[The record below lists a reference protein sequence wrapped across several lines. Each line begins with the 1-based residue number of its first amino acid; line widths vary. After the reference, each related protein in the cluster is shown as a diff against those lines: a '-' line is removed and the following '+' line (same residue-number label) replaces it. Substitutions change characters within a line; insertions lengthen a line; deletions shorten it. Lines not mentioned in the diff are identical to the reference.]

1 MTQDFHY
8 SLLKLHVGLQFRGL
22 SSSSNMPKASRS
34 FVLSVRL
41 IPIVLKVYSC
51 QISSLTY
58 RYVNSSIKDNVTTVV
73 VFFLLFY
80 WYIHQVQSLRSHF
93 LLLSHAIICCNISFN
108 LLHYWYFIFS
118 EGMITVQ
125 LPLYM
130 RSIYEYVRIEIK
142 LLCIIANY
150 FFLYA
155 LLVYLKL
162 RQL

>member
-1 MTQDFHY
+1 MTQGFHY
-8 SLLKLHVGLQFRGL
+8 SLLKLHVGLQ
-22 SSSSNMPKASRS
+22 SSPSNMPKASRS

-41 IPIVLKVYSC
+41 IPIVLKVYNC

-58 RYVNSSIKDNVTTVV
+58 RYVNSSIKDNVTTVG
-73 VFFLLFY
+73 FFLLFY

-93 LLLSHAIICCNISFN
+93 LLLRHAIISCNISFN
-108 LLHYWYFIFS
+108 LLHYWYFTFS
-118 EGMITVQ
+118 EVMITVR
-125 LPLYM
+125 LPLHM
-130 RSIYEYVRIEIK
+130 RIIYEYVRIEIK

>member
-1 MTQDFHY
+1 
-8 SLLKLHVGLQFRGL
+8 
-22 SSSSNMPKASRS
+22 MPKASRS

-41 IPIVLKVYSC
+41 IPIVLKVYNC

-58 RYVNSSIKDNVTTVV
+58 RYVNSSIKDNVTTV
-73 VFFLLFY
+73 FCFCFLLFY

-93 LLLSHAIICCNISFN
+93 LLLRHAIISCNISFN

-118 EGMITVQ
+118 EVMITVR
-125 LPLYM
+125 LPLHM
-130 RSIYEYVRIEIK
+130 RIIYEYVRIEIK
-142 LLCIIANY
+142 LELCIIANY